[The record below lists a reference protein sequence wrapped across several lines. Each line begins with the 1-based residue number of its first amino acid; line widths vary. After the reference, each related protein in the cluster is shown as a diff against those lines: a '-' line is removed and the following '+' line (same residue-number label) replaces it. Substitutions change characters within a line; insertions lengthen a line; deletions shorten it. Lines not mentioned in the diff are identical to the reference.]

1 MKKDTQTP
9 AKLAREKIADEAITL
24 HIAGL
29 STREIAKRLGT
40 SPATIS
46 RILTGKTKLPD
57 TTVATYANTATQSRD
72 VPPVR
77 PHDTT
82 TQNRDTFPFAH
93 SATSDPQSII
103 DHAQSAV
110 IDIIKRIQDVTY
122 GEEDIAKLA
131 TAADK
136 LTGVAERIANITR
149 LANQQ
154 QAEQD
159 SQSTANTF
167 IRDFAARHKA

>member
-57 TTVATYANTATQSRD
+57 TTVSTYATNPPSSISPSASTSEIGG
-72 VPPVR
+72 VPAGR
-77 PHDTT
+77 GGYS
-82 TQNRDTFPFAH
+82 F
-93 SATSDPQSII
+93 ATSDPQSII

-159 SQSTANTF
+159 GQSTANTF